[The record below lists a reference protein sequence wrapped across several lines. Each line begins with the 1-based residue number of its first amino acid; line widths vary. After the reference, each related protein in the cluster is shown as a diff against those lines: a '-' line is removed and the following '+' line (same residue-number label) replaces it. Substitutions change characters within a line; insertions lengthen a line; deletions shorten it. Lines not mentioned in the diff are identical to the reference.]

1 MKTLVPY
8 IFQSE
13 CVEKCSKHHLDS
25 LFVLN
30 LFQNRLFYSMNFT
43 RVSMVSHIW
52 VEFFFQKLALKKR
65 AKILPVSTLI
75 VIFLFKSSVFLNLI
89 YLESFRMRESR
100 EQMSHDFIKLE
111 SDSTKEIIWMTFQ
124 KFNIDVVC
132 RVFFLV
138 THWFSSSLL

>member
-1 MKTLVPY
+1 MLKTSLGF
-8 IFQSE
+8 IIRSE
-13 CVEKCSKHHLDS
+13 FVSKPFI
-25 LFVLN
+25 LFN
-30 LFQNRLFYSMNFT
+30 EFHTCFYGISYLS
-43 RVSMVSHIW
+43 RV
-52 VEFFFQKLALKKR
+52 FFQKLALKKR

-111 SDSTKEIIWMTFQ
+111 SDSTKEIISMTFQ
-124 KFNIDVVC
+124 KFNIDGVC

-138 THWFSSSLL
+138 TH